1 MESTV
6 KLMIDTLF
14 NKGVTLSVSELGTN
28 GLIGSAIAVIDEQ
41 NKAYIGGFS
50 AKETDTIEDVLG
62 VKVKDRGEKPPS
74 LAYGMANCTL
84 TIFDTN
90 IAVGIVCN
98 WNMETCRMVIAFN
111 HGGSTAYLYQTVLL
125 DMKNKSDGIYR
136 IICKLCEK
144 ITTLVESKK

>member
-6 KLMIDTLF
+6 KLMIDTFF

-28 GLIGSAIAVIDEQ
+28 GLIGSAISVVDEQ

-62 VKVKDRGEKPPS
+62 VKVKNRGEKPPS

-84 TIFDTN
+84 SIFDTD

-98 WNMETCRMVIAFN
+98 WNMETCRMCIAYR
-111 HGGSTAYLYQTVLL
+111 HGGSTAYLYQTVSL
-125 DMKNKSDGIYR
+125 DVKKKSDGIYR
-136 IICKLCEK
+136 IICILCENL
-144 ITTLVESKK
+144 TRLVENKK